1 MNFVEKKMRKIEAK
15 NTLHQLFLKKKQTNK
30 HSLAFPVNITSDTL
44 KNTFH

>member
-1 MNFVEKKMRKIEAK
+1 MNFVEKKRRKIEAK
-15 NTLHQLFLKKKQTNK
+15 NTLHQLFLKKKTNK